1 MGARE
6 QRLVFGE
13 VAGAYDDVRAGYPA
27 VIAERIFGYVGG
39 PAPVVE
45 VGAGTGKATAVFVAA
60 GVPVTCVE
68 PDPAMAAVLAGRFG
82 GRVRLEVR
90 GFEDWPPPAGG
101 VPLICSAQAWHWV
114 DAARRWRLASAA
126 LAPGGVLALFGHEY
140 RLADPVFGAEVRAL
154 YGRLAPDLVGDDD
167 DEGST
172 DPRAGWFHVE
182 MAGCGLFDGVES
194 SLVESVVDYPAARY
208 RALLDTFSPHRMLAD
223 GARGE
228 LLGAVEAAADRRG
241 GVVAVRLV
249 TTLTMGRR
257 LR

>member
-1 MGARE
+1 M
-6 QRLVFGE
+6 FGE

-27 VIAERIFGYVGG
+27 VIAERIFRYVGG

-45 VGAGTGKATAVFVAA
+45 VGAGTGKATAMLVAA

-68 PDPAMAAVLAGRFG
+68 PDPEMAAVLSGRFG

-90 GFEDWPPPAGG
+90 GFEDWTPPAGG

-114 DAARRWRLASAA
+114 DAARRWRLASEA

-140 RLADPVFGAEVRAL
+140 RTADPVFEAEVRGL
-154 YGRLAPDLVGDDD
+154 YGRLAPHLVDDG
-167 DEGST
+167 DEGAT
-172 DPRAGWFHVE
+172 DPEAGWFHVE
-182 MAGCGLFDGVES
+182 MTGCGLFDGVES
-194 SLVESVVDYPAARY
+194 GLVEAVVEYPAARY

-223 GARGE
+223 GTRDE
-228 LLGAVEAAADRRG
+228 LLGAVEATADRHG

-257 LR
+257 SG

>member
-68 PDPAMAAVLAGRFG
+68 PDPAMAAVLSGRFG
-82 GRVRLEVR
+82 GRVRLEMR

-114 DAARRWRLASAA
+114 DAARRWRLAYEA

-140 RLADPVFGAEVRAL
+140 RMADPGFEGEVRAL
-154 YGRLAPDLVGDDD
+154 YGRLAPQLVDDGAD
-167 DEGST
+167 SS
-172 DPRAGWFHVE
+172 DPAAGWFHVE
-182 MAGCGLFDGVES
+182 MAGSGLFGGVES
-194 SLVESVVDYPAARY
+194 SLVEAVVDYPAARY